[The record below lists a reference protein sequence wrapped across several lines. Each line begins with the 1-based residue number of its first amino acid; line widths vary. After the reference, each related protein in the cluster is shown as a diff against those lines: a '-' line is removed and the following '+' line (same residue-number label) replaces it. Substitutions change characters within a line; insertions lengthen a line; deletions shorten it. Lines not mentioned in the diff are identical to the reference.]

1 MLAPTGLGTVYYAY
15 VHCIPTIPRLHG
27 LKRWFSILVAVN
39 VVNILTFLVR
49 APSDSYTVSGQAD
62 DDLCLGHSCK
72 FGRFC
77 IRREAEAR
85 ILLSRTLL

>member
-15 VHCIPTIPRLHG
+15 VDCIPTTPRLHG

-49 APSDSYTVSGQAD
+49 APSTRTLFRAKLMMISVKVTPVSPGSFA
-62 DDLCLGHSCK
+62 
-72 FGRFC
+72 FA
-77 IRREAEAR
+77 REAEAR
-85 ILLSRTLL
+85 ILVSRTLL